1 LLENDR
7 PRVGAALLDE
17 KVTGVK
23 FKAAWVKAKV
33 YKRRG
38 RAGNYLAGGKQ
49 ISPEKESA
57 QLASKLVTEKLA
69 TLDCHAHILALLF
82 ALAVC
87 VWKHELVDDVLGG
100 EGAVGYSEL

>member
-1 LLENDR
+1 MYIYH
-7 PRVGAALLDE
+7 LLDE

-49 ISPEKESA
+49 ISPA
-57 QLASKLVTEKLA
+57 VQSKMLNNEWV
-69 TLDCHAHILALLF
+69 
-82 ALAVC
+82 
-87 VWKHELVDDVLGG
+87 
-100 EGAVGYSEL
+100 